1 MGKYK
6 GEEKNNR
13 LVVSK
18 SIEKLADENNKLSKD
33 LDYITKEELIEA
45 VHVLAAE
52 ISKLKGEPFDI
63 KFTYENKKNKL

>member
-18 SIEKLADENNKLSKD
+18 SIEKLVDENNKLSKD
-33 LDYITKEELIEA
+33 LDYITKEEMITA
-45 VHVLAAE
+45 IKKIAAE
-52 ISKLKGEPFDI
+52 IGI
-63 KFTYENKKNKL
+63 KVSFTYDQKKHKL

>member
-18 SIEKLADENNKLSKD
+18 SIEKLTDENNKLSKD
-33 LDYITKEELIEA
+33 LDYITKEEMIDA
-45 VHVLAAE
+45 
-52 ISKLKGEPFDI
+52 I
-63 KFTYENKKNKL
+63 KKIANKVGVEVNFTYDNKKHKL

>member
-18 SIEKLADENNKLSKD
+18 SIEKLTDENNELSKD
-33 LDYITKEELIEA
+33 LDYITKEEMIEA
-45 VHVLAAE
+45 IKKLAVE
-52 ISKLKGEPFDI
+52 IGVEVS
-63 KFTYENKKNKL
+63 FTYDNKKNKLS

>member
-18 SIEKLADENNKLSKD
+18 SIEKLTDENNELSKD
-33 LDYITKEELIEA
+33 LDYITKEEMIEA
-45 VHVLAAE
+45 
-52 ISKLKGEPFDI
+52 I
-63 KFTYENKKNKL
+63 KKIAKKVGVDVSFTYDNKKHKL

>member
-18 SIEKLADENNKLSKD
+18 SIEKLTDENNELSKD
-33 LDYITKEELIEA
+33 LDYITKEEMIDA
-45 VHVLAAE
+45 
-52 ISKLKGEPFDI
+52 I
-63 KFTYENKKNKL
+63 KKIANKVGVEVSFTYDNKKHKL